1 MEGKGGSEGGMSRLK
16 GRQVGGVIVG
26 KVRVRGWSDGG
37 EIESHK

>member
-1 MEGKGGSEGGMSRLK
+1 MSRLK
-16 GRQVGGVIVG
+16 GRQVGGVIEG